1 MSHAYTQSHIKGSFD
16 TGVYHHSSTAKSLTY
31 SKLFDVTLPL
41 FLYNSSCTTA
51 VVPIE
56 WRTQYRLYDGRS
68 THDTATA
75 TQPSFIPKR

>member
-1 MSHAYTQSHIKGSFD
+1 MSHAYTQSHIKSSFD
-16 TGVYHHSSTAKSLTY
+16 TGVYHHSSTAKSLTC

-51 VVPIE
+51 VVHIE